1 MYFQPEPVG
10 PIKNMKHL
18 EFSSRGL
25 PLSAS
30 SSGDGRRRRK
40 WKGIKRKG
48 REDKKTSEQAASMKP
63 DRFPVQK
70 GNRPPPPPPLVR
82 KNRKPNRT
90 ESPERSKTPCLAS
103 PSTAWTNSHNQNA
116 ELEYFPPVSLSSW
129 YYTRAFF
136 FSFPFLSRPT
146 EPNCWGGWECTALYL
161 RRDPEPGERT
171 RYSFFCSFSCFVWV
185 SNCFCCRF
193 SLSEFRWVSQHSDAG

>member
-1 MYFQPEPVG
+1 
-10 PIKNMKHL
+10 
-18 EFSSRGL
+18 
-25 PLSAS
+25 
-30 SSGDGRRRRK
+30 
-40 WKGIKRKG
+40 
-48 REDKKTSEQAASMKP
+48 MKP

-103 PSTAWTNSHNQNA
+103 ASTAWTNSHNQNA

-136 FSFPFLSRPT
+136 FSFLFLSFLARR
-146 EPNCWGGWECTALYL
+146 NRIAGVDGSVQRCTYVGTPSLVRGRGILFFVPFPASFGYQIVFVVAFRFRNFVGCRSIQMLVDG
-161 RRDPEPGERT
+161 RR
-171 RYSFFCSFSCFVWV
+171 
-185 SNCFCCRF
+185 CR
-193 SLSEFRWVSQHSDAG
+193 